1 MPALTGGWALARR
14 GGGGG
19 SPREEREAAA
29 PRLSPPPTQI
39 RLSASRGARV
49 EEVMVEDVECFGGS
63 HGGIEGV
70 MSLLTSQIR
79 SHILLISPPSI

>member
-49 EEVMVEDVECFGGS
+49 EVVMVEDVERFGGS
-63 HGGIEGV
+63 HG
-70 MSLLTSQIR
+70 R
-79 SHILLISPPSI
+79 WN